1 MLLRRQAEGQELA
14 EKEIQVKDPGE
25 QLGRWRFEPREKERK
40 KEEEEVEERE
50 AK

>member
-14 EKEIQVKDPGE
+14 EKRDSSQRI
-25 QLGRWRFEPREKERK
+25 LGSSWEDGDLQAREERK
-40 KEEEEVEERE
+40 REEEEVEKE